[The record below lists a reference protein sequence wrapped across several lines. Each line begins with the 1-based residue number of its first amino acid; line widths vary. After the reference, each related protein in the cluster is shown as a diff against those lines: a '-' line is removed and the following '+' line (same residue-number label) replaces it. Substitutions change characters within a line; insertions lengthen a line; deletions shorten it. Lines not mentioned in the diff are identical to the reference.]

1 MHSAKKKVLTR
12 LSNEPVPSTMAIF
25 LDGKKFSTKTQEKVG
40 DLFNHSYNEN
50 ADHYVVTDAVR
61 QSYLGDF
68 VPECGTGEAIADGLL
83 EFIEEKDGIEISD
96 VTILG
101 GDSTNVNTGPKG
113 GVFAHVEKK
122 TNLSFHRFICLLHL
136 IELLLRAIVGHFVGV
151 TSGPTSFASALGKQ
165 ITTLKDPVISTFK
178 KIPCPHFPSI
188 PSDVLAVSCTFIREG
203 KKVQLTESEGNV
215 SGARGDM
222 KFHISDFDFAMGFL
236 YDMVIYVK
244 QGHVGQRCV

>member
-113 GVFAHVEKK
+113 GVFAHMEKK
-122 TNLSFHRFICLLHL
+122 NKSLVPKTI
-136 IELLLRAIVGHFVGV
+136 
-151 TSGPTSFASALGKQ
+151 
-165 ITTLKDPVISTFK
+165 
-178 KIPCPHFPSI
+178 
-188 PSDVLAVSCTFIREG
+188 
-203 KKVQLTESEGNV
+203 
-215 SGARGDM
+215 
-222 KFHISDFDFAMGFL
+222 
-236 YDMVIYVK
+236 
-244 QGHVGQRCV
+244 